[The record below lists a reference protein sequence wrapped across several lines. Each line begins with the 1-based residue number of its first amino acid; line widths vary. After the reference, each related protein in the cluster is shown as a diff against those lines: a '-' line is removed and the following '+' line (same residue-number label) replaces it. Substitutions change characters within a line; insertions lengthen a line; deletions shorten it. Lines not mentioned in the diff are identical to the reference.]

1 MIRCGCA
8 VPFPMDAT
16 VRQTV
21 QQLAWRACYEVMAHT
36 LPMPS
41 WSFMN
46 YGFVPD
52 LADHQALILDPAD
65 EPDRLCI
72 HMYDYVLGGYPLTG
86 RDVLEV
92 GSGRGG
98 GASYLCRSRS
108 PSSVTGVDVAR
119 RAVGLSQRDRRGAG
133 LRFVQ
138 GDAGALP
145 FPDGS
150 FDVVVNIESSHC
162 YPSFTAFLDEVA
174 RVLRPGGLFAY
185 ADFRPRTE
193 VSELLDRLAGG
204 TLDLVSS
211 EDITANV
218 LAALR
223 EDSDR
228 KTALIEQMVPRL
240 FRGPFRRF
248 AATANS
254 STYAKFQNGELRY
267 VCARLTAPHR

>member
-1 MIRCGCA
+1 ME
-8 VPFPMDAT
+8 AT
-16 VRQTV
+16 VRRTV
-21 QQLAWRACYEVMAHT
+21 RQLAWRVCYEVMAHT
-36 LPMPS
+36 LPTSS

-52 LADHQALILDPAD
+52 SDDSPTLILDPAD

-72 HMYDYVLGGYPLTG
+72 QMYDHVIGGYPLTH

-98 GASYLCRSRS
+98 GASYLCRSRT
-108 PSSVTGVDVAR
+108 PSSVTGVDLAR
-119 RAVGLSQRDRRGAG
+119 RAVALSQRDRRAPG

-138 GDAGALP
+138 GDAVDLP

-150 FDVVVNIESSHC
+150 FDVVINVESSHC
-162 YPSFTAFLDEVA
+162 YPSFTDFIDEVA

-185 ADFRPRTE
+185 ADFRPRRE
-193 VSELLDRLAGG
+193 VPELLALLADGPL
-204 TLDLVSS
+204 TLVAS
-211 EDITANV
+211 EDITTNV

-223 EDSDR
+223 QDSDR
-228 KTALIEQMVPRL
+228 KTALIEEIVPRL

-248 AATANS
+248 AAIENS
-254 STYAKFQNGELRY
+254 STYARFEQGELRY
-267 VCARLTAPHR
+267 LCARLAAPDQ

>member
-1 MIRCGCA
+1 
-8 VPFPMDAT
+8 MDAT
-16 VRQTV
+16 VWRTV
-21 QQLAWRACYEVMAHT
+21 RQLAWRSCYEVMAHT

-52 LADHQALILDPAD
+52 SAHPQTLILDPAD

-72 HMYDYVLGGYPLTG
+72 QMYDHVIGGYPLTG

-98 GASYLCRSRS
+98 GASYLCRSRA
-108 PSSVTGVDVAR
+108 PSSVTGVDVAQ
-119 RAVGLSQRDRRGAG
+119 RAVALSQRHRRGAG

-138 GDAGALP
+138 GDAVALP

-150 FDVVVNIESSHC
+150 FDAVVNIESSHC
-162 YPSFTAFLDEVA
+162 YPSFPAFLDEVA

-185 ADFRPRTE
+185 ADFRPRME
-193 VSELLDRLAGG
+193 VPELLDRLAGG
-204 TLDLVSS
+204 SLALVAS

-218 LAALR
+218 LEALR

-228 KTALIEQMVPRL
+228 KTALIEQIVPRL
-240 FRGPFRRF
+240 FRRPFRRF
-248 AATANS
+248 AAIENS
-254 STYAKFQNGELRY
+254 STYAKFENGELRY
-267 VCARLTAPHR
+267 VCALLTAPHR

>member
-1 MIRCGCA
+1 
-8 VPFPMDAT
+8 
-16 VRQTV
+16 VR
-21 QQLAWRACYEVMAHT
+21 QLAWRGCYEVMAHT

-52 LADHQALILDPAD
+52 SAHPQTLILDPAD
-65 EPDRLCI
+65 DPDRLCI
-72 HMYDYVLGGYPLTG
+72 QMYDYVIGDYSLTG

-98 GASYLCRSRS
+98 GASYLCRSRA
-108 PSSVTGVDVAR
+108 PNSVTGVDVAQ
-119 RAVGLSQRDRRGAG
+119 RAVTLSQRDRRGAG

-138 GDAGALP
+138 GDAVALP
-145 FPDGS
+145 FADNS
-150 FDVVVNIESSHC
+150 FDAVVNIESSHC

-174 RVLRPGGLFAY
+174 RVLRPGGLLAY
-185 ADFRPRTE
+185 ADFRPRRE
-193 VSELLDRLAGG
+193 VPDLLDRLAGASL
-204 TLDLVSS
+204 TLVTS

-228 KTALIEQMVPRL
+228 KTALIEQIVPRL
-240 FRGPFRRF
+240 FRRPFRRF
-248 AATANS
+248 AAIQDS
-254 STYAKFQNGELRY
+254 STYDRFEKGELRY
-267 VCARLTAPHR
+267 LCARLAAPQR